1 MHPMK
6 KLIAIFTLALAAL
19 VVRAALPQPDLI
31 AQIHFAGGDKIFADK
46 NYPAF
51 ANEFSS
57 AEARAL
63 RKQIADKLAP
73 WLAKNLN
80 AAVPDGASKLRP
92 LLDDLQS
99 AEWFLEARA
108 AADGKSDAALA
119 IKLDPTHAL
128 LWQTELKT
136 FFPAA
141 IFKQSGGWLI
151 FNSTAGAQKL
161 GDGLVQKISIPQTNW
176 ASVDVNWPRL
186 AQWFPAAR
194 ELQLP
199 ETAFQISAD
208 ATNLLVLGNFFFAEN
223 LSLKADAWR
232 FPTNTVHLPF
242 VSFTAVR
249 GLAGWLKTQAWA
261 RPFLVSPTPNQAF
274 AWGMNGAALQNYCIL
289 PVANGADAL
298 RELNPKLQA
307 LVAERNAHD
316 GFLSPFSLRATNNE
330 LSLVGPPMLV
340 PYVKSVKE
348 PNGDFLL
355 VGGFPTTGRGKPA
368 PAELF
373 ERLATPGLLFYHWEI
388 TAERFAGQNQ
398 FDQLCL
404 LLTRHKQLNGEGV
417 PYKWAEK
424 FAPGLGS
431 TVTEITQTA
440 PDQMTFKRR
449 APGGLTA
456 LEILAL
462 ANWLDAPDFPGA
474 NLQLPP
480 PSEHMKQLRARQQQG
495 LPRAI
500 SFPPPGVVPAPPR

>member
-1 MHPMK
+1 MK
-6 KLIAIFTLALAAL
+6 KFLSIFTLALLAL
-19 VVRAALPQPDLI
+19 AVRAALPQPDLI
-31 AQIHFAGGDKIFADK
+31 AQIHFAGGDKISADK

-57 AEARAL
+57 AEALAL

-80 AAVPDGASKLRP
+80 AAVPEGAAKLRP

-99 AEWFLEARA
+99 AEWFFEARA
-108 AADGKSDAALA
+108 AADGKPDVALA

-128 LWQTELKT
+128 LWQTELKA

-141 IFKQSGGWLI
+141 TFKQSGDWLV
-151 FNSTAGAQKL
+151 FNSSVGAQKL
-161 GDGLVQKISIPQTNW
+161 GDGLVQKISSTPTNW

-186 AQWFPAAR
+186 AQWLPLAR

-199 ETAFQISAD
+199 ETALNLSAA
-208 ATNLLVLGNFFFAEN
+208 ATNLLVTGKFFFAKN
-223 LSLKADAWR
+223 LSLKLDAWR

-261 RPFLVSPTPNQAF
+261 QPFLVSPAQNQAF
-274 AWGMNGAALQNYCIL
+274 VWAMNGAALQNYCIL

-307 LVAERNAHD
+307 LVAERNMHE
-316 GFLSPFSLRATNNE
+316 GFLSPFHLRATNNE
-330 LSLVGPPMLV
+330 LSLVGPPMLA
-340 PYVKSVKE
+340 PYVKTVKE
-348 PNGDFLL
+348 PNGEFLL
-355 VGGFPTTGRGKPA
+355 VGGFPTTVRGKPA

-388 TAERFAGQNQ
+388 TGERFAGQNQ
-398 FDQLCL
+398 FNQLCL
-404 LLTRHKQLNGEGV
+404 LLTRHKQLNGEGA
-417 PYKWAEK
+417 PYKWAAQ

-440 PDQMTFKRR
+440 PDQMAFKRR

-456 LEILAL
+456 FEILAL

-474 NLQLPP
+474 HLQLPP
-480 PSEHMKQLRARQQQG
+480 PSERMKQLRARQQQQTP
-495 LPRAI
+495 PRAI
-500 SFPPPGVVPAPPR
+500 SFPAPGVVPPPPR